1 MDLFAVLQNQ
11 LGFFLLIFARM
22 SGIFSSAPVFGA
34 RNVPLIVKAGL
45 SLLIAYILLPL
56 LTRANIVIP
65 DALLPYVAL
74 VIGEFLIGLIMGFA
88 CSFIFYGI
96 QMAGTL
102 LDTQI
107 GFGMVNVIDPQ
118 FGQQVPLIGNFKYI
132 LAILVFLTSN
142 SHHLFLSAIVYSFSS
157 IPVTQAT
164 FPPDLADII
173 VDMVVAI
180 FIVAV
185 KISLPVVVALL
196 LTDVALGIL
205 ARTMPQMNI
214 FVVGMPGKI
223 IVGIFVLSLA
233 LPFYIL
239 FLEVIF
245 SEGFH
250 NMYRLLESFTPRK
263 G

>member
-1 MDLFAVLQNQ
+1 MDLFTLLQNQ
-11 LGFFLLIFARM
+11 LGFFLLIFARL
-22 SGIFSSAPVFGA
+22 SGIFSSAPIFGA
-34 RNVPLIVKAGL
+34 KNVPLIVKAGL
-45 SLLIAYILLPL
+45 SLLISYILLPL
-56 LTRANIVIP
+56 LIQSNLVIP
-65 DALLPYVAL
+65 DAVLSYMAV

-118 FGQQVPLIGNFKYI
+118 FGQQVPLVGNFKYI

-142 SHHLFLSAIVYSFSS
+142 SHHLFLSAIVYSFTS
-157 IPVTQAT
+157 IPVTRGL
-164 FPPDLADII
+164 FRPELANIV
-173 VDMVVAI
+173 VDMVGDI
-180 FIVAV
+180 FIIAI
-185 KISLPVVVALL
+185 KISLPVVVAIL

-233 LPFYIL
+233 LPFYIA
-239 FLEVIF
+239 FLEVVF
-245 SEGFH
+245 SGGFH
-250 NMYRLLESFTPRK
+250 NMYRLLESFASS
-263 G
+263 

>member
-1 MDLFAVLQNQ
+1 VDLFTLLQNQ
-11 LGFFLLIFARM
+11 LGFFLLIFARL
-22 SGIFSSAPVFGA
+22 SGIFSSAPIFGA
-34 RNVPLIVKAGL
+34 KNVPLIVKAGL
-45 SLLIAYILLPL
+45 SLLISYILLPL
-56 LTRANIVIP
+56 LIQSNLVIP
-65 DALLPYVAL
+65 DAVLSYMAV

-118 FGQQVPLIGNFKYI
+118 FGQQVPLVGNFKYI

-142 SHHLFLSAIVYSFSS
+142 SHHLFLSAIVYSFTS
-157 IPVTQAT
+157 IPVTRGL
-164 FPPDLADII
+164 FRPELANIV
-173 VDMVVAI
+173 VDMVGDI
-180 FIVAV
+180 FIIAI
-185 KISLPVVVALL
+185 KISLPVVVAIL

-233 LPFYIL
+233 LPFYIA
-239 FLEVIF
+239 FLEVVF
-245 SEGFH
+245 SGGFH
-250 NMYRLLESFTPRK
+250 NMYRLLESFASS
-263 G
+263 